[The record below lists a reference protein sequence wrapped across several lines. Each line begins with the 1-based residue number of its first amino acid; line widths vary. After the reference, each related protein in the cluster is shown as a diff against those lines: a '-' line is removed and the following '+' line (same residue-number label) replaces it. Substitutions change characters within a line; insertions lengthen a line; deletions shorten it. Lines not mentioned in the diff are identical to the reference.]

1 MKNLRRLTNK
11 WVNRKTFLWL
21 SQVSGTKKVYIA
33 ALLLVQ
39 MILGIIG
46 VAYALVIKDGI
57 DLAVEK
63 NFAGFK
69 QFLVLFA
76 GLVAL
81 QILCQAISRFL
92 QEYARSG
99 FENCFKERLF
109 DALIRRD
116 YGKVTEVHSGEW
128 MNRLTSDTVVVA
140 DGMTSILPNVAGL
153 FVRLV
158 GALVA
163 ILIIEPKFGLVII
176 PGGLLL
182 LLFSTIFRRRLKEMH
197 KQVQESDGK
206 VRMFLQ
212 EHIGSL
218 MVVKSFVQENSV
230 QEEAN
235 ARMEEHR
242 KSRMRRNH
250 FSNLCNIGFGVM
262 MHGVYAIGV
271 IYGGYGILM
280 GTLSY
285 GTFLAITQL
294 ISQMQMPFANIS
306 GYLPKFYAMLASAER
321 LSEVEAYEEDYAQNN
336 PLALEE
342 VQACYD
348 KNFISMGLSE
358 AAFAYSKEKDM
369 VLREFNIE
377 LKKGEYVAL
386 TGASGCGK
394 STIMK
399 LLMCLYSLDDGERY
413 ITLSNT
419 DGTENKKTLTSE
431 YRRLFAYVPQGNHL
445 MSGSIRDVVSFSN
458 RERRNDD
465 AAIWKAL
472 KIACAD
478 AFVEELPDG
487 IDTVLGERGAGLS
500 EGQMQRIAIARA
512 IFADNPIILLDEAT
526 SALDEANEAKLL
538 QNLRMLSDKIVLIVT
553 HRPAALEICDR
564 VIQVSN

>member
-1 MKNLRRLTNK
+1 MNK
-11 WVNRKTFLWL
+11 WVNRKTFHWL

-46 VAYALVIKDGI
+46 VAYALVIKEGI
-57 DLAVEK
+57 DLAVGK

-69 QFLVLFA
+69 QFLIVFA

-81 QILCQAISRFL
+81 QIICQAIARFL

-109 DALIRRD
+109 DALLRRD
-116 YGKVTEVHSGEW
+116 YSKVTEVHSGEW

-153 FVRLV
+153 FVRLI
-158 GALVA
+158 GALVT
-163 ILIIEPKFGLVII
+163 ILIIEPKFGFVII

-182 LLFSTIFRRRLKEMH
+182 LLFSTIFRRKLKEMH

-218 MVVKSFVQENSV
+218 MVVKSFVQEDDV
-230 QEEAN
+230 HEEAN

-321 LSEVEAYEEDYAQNN
+321 LLEAEDYEEDYAQNESLS
-336 PLALEE
+336 LAE
-342 VQACYD
+342 VHKCYD
-348 KNFISMGLSE
+348 ENFVSMGLSE
-358 AAFAYSKEKDM
+358 AAFSYSEGKDM
-369 VLREFNIE
+369 VLQACNID
-377 LKKGEYVAL
+377 LKKGEYVAF

-399 LLMCLYSLDDGERY
+399 LLMCLYSLDGGERY
-413 ITLSNT
+413 VTLRNADAAEVRT
-419 DGTENKKTLTSE
+419 ALTSQ

-445 MSGSIRDVVSFSN
+445 MSGTIREVVSFSN
-458 RERRNDD
+458 RGRREDD
-465 AAIWKAL
+465 AAIWEAL

-538 QNLRMLSDKIVLIVT
+538 QNLRMLPNKMVLIVT

-564 VIQVSN
+564 VIDVSK